1 MTLPV
6 CVMTCVIGRARP
18 RKSRMICIKRCGNT
32 RLINEL
38 RVLAHFIKEVEGAVS
53 FLWYRS
59 HRGATPYRGVAW
71 RGYRGIARFLLRCH
85 RIPPRAFI
93 LCGNLRNSCAQF
105 PFDACNSIQLQTHK
119 EETRSAA
126 FFFVPLT
133 FKSAFHSQAKWPF
146 NVCLKCTF
154 VMWNE
159 RWITALL
166 IFPLPFS
173 SFLFFFWYIG
183 TSILADEKSSDNIGF
198 YFSWKIC
205 IIFYN
210 SFHYI
215 L

>member
-1 MTLPV
+1 MPTLSKKLKVQWAFYGIDP
-6 CVMTCVIGRARP
+6 IEGPRP
-18 RKSRMICIKRCGNT
+18 I
-32 RLINEL
+32 
-38 RVLAHFIKEVEGAVS
+38 
-53 FLWYRS
+53 
-59 HRGATPYRGVAW
+59 VAW

-173 SFLFFFWYIG
+173 SFLFFFLIYRYINFG
-183 TSILADEKSSDNIGF
+183 G
-198 YFSWKIC
+198 WKIVWQYW
-205 IIFYN
+205 FLFFLEDMY
-210 SFHYI
+210 H
-215 L
+215 LL